1 MKKLAFFRFL
11 YALRH
16 SLPVIIVYLIGWY
29 VLSILLTLL
38 TSLNLFYE
46 YVYTQNISFRD
57 LADPKELRARMQDI
71 MYSILAD
78 NSYVFICEAMFVL
91 LLLIW
96 LIARRLPLGLPRALY
111 ACPAGPREKLCFLRT
126 YLTAKAAFLTLLLTV
141 LWLFWFW
148 TSLLPGPAL
157 AVQVSLTFFTVIA
170 FSLNP
175 DPGNRREALKE
186 CPDMVTEKSSKTV
199 VNIYWSALLVLEN
212 TVFYSSLFA
221 LPSYSWPAAACWIP
235 ALLINIWI
243 ARKHITPLLR
253 SMLDYEKLYYPLPE
267 AEPAVQQ

>member
-16 SLPVIIVYLIGWY
+16 SLPVMIVYLIGGY
-29 VLSILLTLL
+29 VLCVIVTVL
-38 TSLNLFYE
+38 TSLNIFYD

-57 LADPKELRARMQDI
+57 LADPEELRARMQDI

-78 NSYVFICEAMFVL
+78 NSSVFIFEVMIVL

-111 ACPAGPREKLCFLRT
+111 ACPAGPREKLCYLRT
-126 YLTAKAAFLTLLLTV
+126 YLTAKTVFLTLLLAA
-141 LWLFWFW
+141 LWMYWFW
-148 TSLLPGPAL
+148 TSFLPAPAL

-175 DPGNRREALKE
+175 DPGNRREVLKQ
-186 CPDMVTEKSSKTV
+186 CPDMVTEKSSRTV

-212 TVFYSSLFA
+212 TVFYSTLFV
-221 LPSYSWPAAACWIP
+221 LSSYSWPAAACWIP
-235 ALLINIWI
+235 VLLINIWI
-243 ARKHITPLLR
+243 ARRHITPVLR
-253 SMLDYEKLYYPLPE
+253 SMLDYEKIYYPLPE
-267 AEPAVQQ
+267 AEPAGQQ